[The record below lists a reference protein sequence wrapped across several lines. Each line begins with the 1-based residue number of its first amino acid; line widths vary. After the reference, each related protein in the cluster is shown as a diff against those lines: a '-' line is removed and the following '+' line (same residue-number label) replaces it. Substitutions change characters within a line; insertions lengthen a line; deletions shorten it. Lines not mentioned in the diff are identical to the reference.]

1 MKSKRYISYNSRR
14 KALRRRKTYIYT
26 ASLAALAVVIAGF
39 VFFNVGSDNVLNKL
53 SAAAARS
60 GQLSKPL
67 SDTKSSISQA
77 AASQLPSSLLNL
89 TNWKLT
95 LPISVSKGGAPEEIT
110 QPQLSNFSVLPYFQL
125 NSQGNGVQF
134 EAPVGG
140 VTTSNS
146 DFPRSELREMT
157 NNGTAAA
164 SWSSN
169 KGVNSMSIQEAITHL
184 PSVRPQLVAG
194 QIHGPKNY
202 VILIRLN
209 GSELFVEANGKNV
222 GTLDNNYKLGTI
234 FTVNVSASS
243 GIIQV
248 AYNGTTKAKYSNTGS
263 GYYFKAGCYTQSNPT
278 KGDSS
283 NDYGQVIIYKLG
295 VSHTT

>member
-1 MKSKRYISYNSRR
+1 
-14 KALRRRKTYIYT
+14 LRRRKTAT
-26 ASLAALAVVIAGF
+26 LAIALTVLAIIGF
-39 VFFNVGSDNVLNKL
+39 AFFNLLSDNVLNKL
-53 SAAAARS
+53 DEATARS
-60 GQLSKPL
+60 SQFSKPL
-67 SDTKSSISQA
+67 NALKSSGPQA
-77 AASQLPSSLLNL
+77 TAQQLPGNILDLS
-89 TNWKLT
+89 NWKLT
-95 LPISVSKGGAPEEIT
+95 LPISVSNNGAPEEIT
-110 QPQLSNFSVLPYFQL
+110 QPQLANFSISPFFQL
-125 NSQGNGVQF
+125 NGQGNGVQF

-140 VTTSNS
+140 TTTSNS